1 MVNQQQE
8 FPVIVD
14 YAHTPDS
21 LENVLET
28 CRDMTEGKLF
38 VVVGCGGDRDKTKR
52 PKMAKIAVELADEP
66 IFTSDNPRSEDP
78 RAILRDMEAGVENAY
93 YHSIANREQAI
104 FFAIANAKKGD
115 VVLIAGKGHET
126 YQQIGNETFDFDDA
140 EVAARAI
147 VELNKNKTNS

>member
-1 MVNQQQE
+1 MVDRRQE

-78 RAILRDMEAGVENAY
+78 LAILRDMEAGVENAY
-93 YHSIANREQAI
+93 YHSIVKPRA
-104 FFAIANAKKGD
+104 GD
-115 VVLIAGKGHET
+115 LFRNCQCQKRRRCPHCRKRT
-126 YQQIGNETFDFDDA
+126 
-140 EVAARAI
+140 
-147 VELNKNKTNS
+147 